1 MATSINPLNA
11 VRRSIVF
18 GGIHCGIG
26 WETTT
31 GGVNPREGSPAGC
44 PGASTANACAAA
56 TAGLGGAGD
65 GVETAAGGAGAGAGV
80 GGGAF
85 AVALLRSRNPFAT
98 VLRSES

>member
-31 GGVNPREGSPAGC
+31 GGVNPSEGSPAGSAR
-44 PGASTANACAAA
+44 ASTADACAAA
-56 TAGLGGAGD
+56 TTGLGGAGD
-65 GVETAAGGAGAGAGV
+65 GVETDTGGAGAGV

-85 AVALLRSRNPFAT
+85 AIALLKSRNPLAT
-98 VLRSES
+98 VLRSE